1 MVKNTTGGNK
11 HKKQK
16 NSSIKTER
24 PLIIKQEQNEG
35 YGQVITFLGGSM
47 VTIRKLGTNLQFRC
61 RLRKSLPRV
70 FKNDIILFAIRE
82 FESKE
87 VGDVI
92 LVYTSDEVNILKKEK
107 YIEVEAELDQ
117 IFQNNELSESNENIE
132 SNQNNLD
139 EEKSDIDMNDL

>member
-24 PLIIKQEQNEG
+24 PLIIKQEANEG
-35 YGQVITFLGGSM
+35 YGQIITFLGGSM
-47 VTIRKLGTNLQFRC
+47 VTVRKLGTNLQFRC
-61 RLRKSLPRV
+61 RIRKSLPRIL
-70 FKNDIILFAIRE
+70 KNDIILFALRE

-87 VGDVI
+87 IGDVI

-107 YIEVEAELDQ
+107 YIEIETELDE
-117 IFQNNELSESNENIE
+117 IFQNNESNENIE
-132 SNQNNLD
+132 SNQNNLN
-139 EEKSDIDMNDL
+139 EIESEVSINDL

>member
-16 NSSIKTER
+16 NSSIKLDR
-24 PLIIKQEQNEG
+24 PLVIKQDANEG
-35 YGQVITFLGGSM
+35 YGQVMTFLGGSM
-47 VTIRKLGTNLQFRC
+47 VMVRKLGTKIEFRC

-70 FKNDIILFAIRE
+70 SKKDYVLYAIRE

-92 LVYTSDEVNILKKEK
+92 LIYNIDEVYTLKKEK
-107 YIEVEAELDQ
+107 YIEEEIDEEDLFGED
-117 IFQNNELSESNENIE
+117 NETNDNIILE
-132 SNQNNLD
+132 EEDNVDLD
-139 EEKSDIDMNDL
+139 EL

>member
-16 NSSIKTER
+16 NSSIKVER
-24 PLIIKQEQNEG
+24 PLIIKQEDNEG

-47 VTIRKLGTNLQFRC
+47 VTIRKLGTQLQFRC

-70 FKNDIILFAIRE
+70 VKNDIILFAIRE

-107 YIEVEAELDQ
+107 YIEVEAELDKL
-117 IFQNNELSESNENIE
+117 FDDGKDTEEDNEET
-132 SNQNNLD
+132 NQNVLH
-139 EEKSDIDMNDL
+139 EESDVDMNDL

>member
-24 PLIIKQEQNEG
+24 PLIIKQEANEG
-35 YGQVITFLGGSM
+35 YGQVIIFLGGSM
-47 VTIRKLGTNLQFRC
+47 VMIRKLGTNLQFRC

-70 FKNDIILFAIRE
+70 YKNDIVLYAIRE

-87 VGDVI
+87 VGDVM

-107 YIEVEAELDQ
+107 YIEVEAELDKL
-117 IFQNNELSESNENIE
+117 FDDSKETEEDNEET
-132 SNQNNLD
+132 NQNVLH
-139 EEKSDIDMNDL
+139 EESDVDMKDL

>member
-16 NSSIKTER
+16 NSSIKLDR
-24 PLIIKQEQNEG
+24 PLVIKQDDNEG
-35 YGQVITFLGGSM
+35 YGQVMTLLGGSM
-47 VTIRKLGTNLQFRC
+47 VMVRKLGTKIEFRC

-70 FKNDIILFAIRE
+70 LKKDYVLYAIRE

-92 LVYTSDEVNILKKEK
+92 LIYNIDEVYTLKKEK
-107 YIEVEAELDQ
+107 YIEEEIDEEDLFGED
-117 IFQNNELSESNENIE
+117 NETNDNVIIE
-132 SNQNNLD
+132 EDNVDLD
-139 EEKSDIDMNDL
+139 EL

>member
-1 MVKNTTGGNK
+1 MVKNTSGGNK

-24 PLIIKQEQNEG
+24 PLIIKQEDNEG

-47 VTIRKLGTNLQFRC
+47 VTIKKLGTQQQFRC

-70 FKNDIILFAIRE
+70 FRGDIILFAIRE

-107 YIEVEAELDQ
+107 YIEVEAELDKL
-117 IFQNNELSESNENIE
+117 FDEETNEEINEE
-132 SNQNNLD
+132 TNQNILN
-139 EEKSDIDMNDL
+139 EESDVDMNDL

>member
-16 NSSIKTER
+16 NSSIKLDR
-24 PLIIKQEQNEG
+24 PLVIKQDDNEG
-35 YGQVITFLGGSM
+35 YGQVMTFLGGSM
-47 VTIRKLGTNLQFRC
+47 VMVRKLGTKIEFRC

-70 FKNDIILFAIRE
+70 LKKDYVLYAIRE

-92 LVYTSDEVNILKKEK
+92 LIYNIDEVYTLKKEK
-107 YIEVEAELDQ
+107 YIEEEIDEEDLFGED
-117 IFQNNELSESNENIE
+117 NETNDNVIIE
-132 SNQNNLD
+132 EDNVDLD
-139 EEKSDIDMNDL
+139 EL